1 MDFYLF
7 NPSSVHL
14 KNNSPYL
21 GEIYCLVT
29 ILIMLGLDLRTLC
42 QVLSPNYF
50 LKSMDLGIRVKNEV
64 RQNRIQLRRCKENPK
79 CQVSDATRTGI
90 KRAEDQK
97 V

>member
-29 ILIMLGLDLRTLC
+29 ILIMRGLDLRTLC

-50 LKSMDLGIRVKNEV
+50 LKSMDLAFELKMRLDRIGSSSEDAKKIRNAKSVM
-64 RQNRIQLRRCKENPK
+64 QLE
-79 CQVSDATRTGI
+79 QV
-90 KRAEDQK
+90 
-97 V
+97 